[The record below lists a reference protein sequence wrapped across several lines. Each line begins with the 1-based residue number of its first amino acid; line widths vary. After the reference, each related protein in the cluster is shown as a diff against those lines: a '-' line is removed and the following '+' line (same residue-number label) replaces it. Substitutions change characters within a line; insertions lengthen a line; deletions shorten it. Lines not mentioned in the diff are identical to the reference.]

1 MTCILGGWNSCIN
14 MEFYKASETN
24 MHYDISPSSCIMQL
38 DYFHPSLVGHQHMA
52 KGLWNSMLTPATN
65 KTTYL
70 NATSK
75 RYSAFPE

>member
-1 MTCILGGWNSCIN
+1 

-52 KGLWNSMLTPATN
+52 KGLWNSMLTPAAN
-65 KTTYL
+65 KMTYF
-70 NATSK
+70 NADEPFVCPDSSTLLYTDWK
-75 RYSAFPE
+75 KLQF